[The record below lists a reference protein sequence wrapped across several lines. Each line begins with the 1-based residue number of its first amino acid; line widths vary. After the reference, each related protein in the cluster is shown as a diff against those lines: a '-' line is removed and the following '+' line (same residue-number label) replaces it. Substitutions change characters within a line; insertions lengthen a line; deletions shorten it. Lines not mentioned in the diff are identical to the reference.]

1 MKVNRVIAMIT
12 CLVMLFSLTACG
24 KKTGAPEQS
33 TKTEEQLLNEENE
46 ILNANNALWEKVF
59 SSMD

>member
-24 KKTGAPEQS
+24 KKTDAPEQS
-33 TKTEEQLLNEENE
+33 AKTEEKLLNE
-46 ILNANNALWEKVF
+46 
-59 SSMD
+59 